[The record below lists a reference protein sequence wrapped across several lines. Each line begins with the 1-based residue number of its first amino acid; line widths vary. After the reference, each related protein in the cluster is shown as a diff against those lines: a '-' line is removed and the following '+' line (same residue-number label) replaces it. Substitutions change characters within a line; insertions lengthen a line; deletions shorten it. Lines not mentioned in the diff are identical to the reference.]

1 MRRNR
6 KEESKKMSTI
16 LGGWNIDDVKVC
28 SLPQKAQSAFT
39 AVMSEIVGADYE
51 PIAYLGSQLVNGTN
65 YKILAIKTPVVQN
78 GEKSFVKI
86 VVNEGTDKT
95 TRLVSISRAAL

>member
-1 MRRNR
+1 M
-6 KEESKKMSTI
+6 TLI
-16 LGGWNIDDVKVC
+16 GGWNIDDVKTC
-28 SLPQKAQSAFT
+28 NLPQKAQSAFT

-51 PIAYLGSQLVNGTN
+51 PVAYLGSQLVNGTN
-65 YKILAIKTPVVQN
+65 YRILAIKTPVVPN

-86 VVNEGTDKT
+86 VVNEGTDSS

>member
-1 MRRNR
+1 M
-6 KEESKKMSTI
+6 TT

-28 SLPQKAQSAFT
+28 NLPQKAQSVFT
-39 AVMSEIVGADYE
+39 AVTSELTGADYE
-51 PIAYLGSQLVNGTN
+51 PVAYLGSQTVNGTN
-65 YKILAIKTPVVQN
+65 YKILAIKTPVVPN

-86 VVNEGTDKT
+86 IVNEGTDKT

>member
-1 MRRNR
+1 M
-6 KEESKKMSTI
+6 TLI
-16 LGGWNIDDVKVC
+16 GGWNIDDVKTC
-28 SLPQKAQSAFT
+28 NLPQKAQSAFT

-51 PIAYLGSQLVNGTN
+51 PVAYLGSQLVNGTN
-65 YKILAIKTPVVQN
+65 YRILAIKTPVVPN

-86 VVNEGTDKT
+86 VVNEGIDSS